1 MKIIKLGLALALA
14 ATLAACQKPAPK
26 AGNVDGARIAAADAN
41 GEWVSYGKGY
51 SEQRF
56 SPLDKVSTANIGQLG
71 LAWYAQFDTD
81 RGQEATPLMVDG
93 VIYTST
99 AWSKVFAFDAAT
111 GKQLWAF
118 DPKVEGAKGF
128 NACCDVVNRG
138 VAVWKGR
145 VYVGTIDG
153 RLIALDAAN
162 GKPAWSVQTTDTSK
176 PYTITG
182 APRVIKDKVLIGNGG
197 AEYGVRG
204 YITAYDTASGKQ
216 VWRFYTTPNPNGQPD
231 GAASDKVMAEKAGST
246 WSDGE
251 WKETGGG
258 GTAWDA
264 ISYDPTLD
272 LVYIG
277 VGNGSPWNHMRRSG
291 GKGDNLFLS
300 SILALKPDTGE
311 YVWHYQTTPGESWDY
326 TATQQIMLADLNI
339 GGQPRKVLMQA
350 PKNGFFYV
358 IDRANGQLISAGK
371 YDAGM
376 TWATGVDPKTG
387 RPIETA
393 GARYEKAAIRQVP
406 GPLGAHNWQPMA
418 FNPKTGLVYIPT
430 NITPFDYTDDA
441 GFKYRPGAW
450 NVGVDFLTGAIPSD
464 KGKLMALMALIHG
477 QLLAWD
483 PVQQKAVWTVDHPYF
498 WNAGVLST
506 AGNLVFQG
514 AAEGEFSAYDATSGK
529 KVWSY
534 KTGNGVIAAPMSYS
548 LNGEQYVAVMVGAG
562 GGGQISGPANL
573 PTRPRL
579 PGRLLVF
586 KLGGKAVAPAFPERP
601 ATPINVAGITP
612 STGDVKHGFALFQEN
627 CQVCHGPN
635 ASGAWLPDL
644 LRSPMLQTAD
654 NWKGVVIDGA
664 SAPRGMASFAK
675 YLTPKDAEDIRAY
688 VISEA
693 KDMAAGKGPNALV
706 EAIKA
711 AAAAAP
717 APAPPK

>member
-1 MKIIKLGLALALA
+1 MKIIHLGLALALA
-14 ATLAACQKPAPK
+14 VTVAACQKPAAK

-51 SEQRF
+51 SEQRY

-71 LAWYAQFDTD
+71 LAWFAQFDTD

-93 VIYTST
+93 VLYTTT

-138 VAVWKGR
+138 VAIWKGH
-145 VYVGTIDG
+145 VFVGTIDG
-153 RLIALDAAN
+153 RLIALDAAT

-204 YITAYDTASGKQ
+204 YVTAYDAATGKQ
-216 VWRFYTTPNPNGQPD
+216 VWRFYTTPNPEGKPD
-231 GAASDKVMAEKAGST
+231 GAASDKVMAEKAGAT

-251 WKETGGG
+251 WKKTGGG

-264 ISYDPTLD
+264 IAYDPTLD
-272 LVYIG
+272 LVYFGI
-277 VGNGSPWNHMRRSG
+277 GNGSPWNHMRRSG

-311 YVWHYQTTPGESWDY
+311 YVWHYQTTPAESWDY
-326 TATQQIMLADLNI
+326 TATQQIMLADLTI

-358 IDRANGQLISAGK
+358 IDRANGQLISAK
-371 YDAGM
+371 NYTNI

-387 RPIETA
+387 RPVETA
-393 GARYEKAAIRQVP
+393 GARYEKAAVLQVP

-418 FNPKTGLVYIPT
+418 FNAKTGLVYIPT
-430 NITPFDYTDDA
+430 NVTPFAYTDDK
-441 GFKYRPGAW
+441 GFTYKPGAW
-450 NVGVDFLTGAIPSD
+450 NVGVDFLANAMPTDAATLKAITAMV
-464 KGKLMALMALIHG
+464 KG
-477 QLLAWD
+477 QLVAWD
-483 PVQQKAVWTVDHPYF
+483 PVQQKAVWSVDHPYF

-506 AGNLVFQG
+506 AGGLVLQG
-514 AAEGEFSAYDATSGK
+514 SAEGELAAYDAATGK
-529 KVWSY
+529 KVWGY
-534 KTGNGVIAAPMSYS
+534 KTGNGVIAAPMTYE
-548 LNGEQYVAVMVGAG
+548 LKGEQYVAVMVGVG
-562 GGGQISGPANL
+562 GGGQISAPGSMPQ
-573 PTRPRL
+573 RPRL
-579 PGRLLVF
+579 PGRLMVF
-586 KLGGKAVAPAFPERP
+586 KLGGTAKAPEFTVP
-601 ATPINVAGITP
+601 QQPPIDLTNV
-612 STGDVKHGFALFQEN
+612 SSNGDVKHGFEVFNRN

-635 ASGAWLPDL
+635 ATGAWLPDL
-644 LRSPMLQTAD
+644 KRTPMLMTAD
-654 NWKGVVIDGA
+654 NWKGVVIDGV
-664 SAPRGMASFAK
+664 SAPRGMASFSRF
-675 YLTPKDAEDIRAY
+675 LTPKDAEDVRAF
-688 VISEA
+688 VIDEA
-693 KDMAAGKGPNALV
+693 KKAQAGG
-706 EAIKA
+706 A
-711 AAAAAP
+711 AAAVP
-717 APAPPK
+717 IG

>member
-1 MKIIKLGLALALA
+1 MKIIKLGLALAMA
-14 ATLAACQKPAPK
+14 ASVAACQKPAAK

-56 SPLDKVSTANIGQLG
+56 SPLDKVSAANIGQLG

-81 RGQEATPLMVDG
+81 RGQEATPLEVDG
-93 VIYTST
+93 VIYTTT

-138 VAVWKGR
+138 PAVWKGR

-162 GKPAWSVQTTDTSK
+162 GKQAWSVQTTDTSK

-204 YITAYDTASGKQ
+204 YVTAYDAATGKQ
-216 VWRFYTTPNPNGQPD
+216 VWRFYMTPNPTGQPD
-231 GAASDKVMAEKAGST
+231 GAASDKIMAEKAAAT

-251 WKETGGG
+251 WKKTGGG

-264 ISYDPTLD
+264 IAYDPTLD
-272 LVYIG
+272 LVYLGI
-277 VGNGSPWNHMRRSG
+277 GNGNPWNHMRRSG

-326 TATQQIMLADLNI
+326 TATQQIMLADLTI
-339 GGQPRKVLMQA
+339 AGQPRKVLMQA

-358 IDRANGQLISAGK
+358 IDRANGQLISAK
-371 YDAGM
+371 PYANI
-376 TWATGVDPKTG
+376 TWATGVDMKTG
-387 RPIETA
+387 RPIENPK
-393 GARYEKAAIRQVP
+393 ARYEKAMVRQVP

-418 FNPKTGLVYIPT
+418 FNPKTGLVYVPT
-430 NITPFDYTDDA
+430 NITPFDYTDDK
-441 GFKYRPGAW
+441 GFNYKPGGW
-450 NVGVDFLTGAIPSD
+450 NVGVDFLTGAIPTD
-464 KGKLMALMALIHG
+464 MGKLKALLALTHG

-483 PVQQKAVWTVDHPYF
+483 PVQQKAVWSVEHPYF

-506 AGNLVFQG
+506 AGGLVFQG
-514 AAEGEFSAYDATSGK
+514 AAEGELAAYDAASGK
-529 KVWSY
+529 KLWGY
-534 KTGNGVIAAPMSYS
+534 QAGNGIIAAPMTYE
-548 LNGEQYVAVMVGAG
+548 LKGEQYVAVMVGVG
-562 GGGQISGPANL
+562 GAGQISGPANM

-586 KLGGKAVAPAFPERP
+586 KLGGTAKAPAFQVP
-601 ATPINVAGITP
+601 AQTRLDLTHVS
-612 STGDVKHGFALFQEN
+612 STGDVQHGFALFHQN

-644 LRSPMLQTAD
+644 KNSPMLMTQQD
-654 NWKGVVIDGA
+654 WKGVLIDGVSA
-664 SAPRGMASFAK
+664 SRGMASFARF
-675 YLTPKDAEDIRAY
+675 LTPKDAEDVRAY

-693 KDMAAGKGPNALV
+693 KAYAAGKGPNATVDQL
-706 EAIKA
+706 KA
-711 AAAAAP
+711 ALTGAP
-717 APAPPK
+717 VATPVQ

>member
-1 MKIIKLGLALALA
+1 MKIIKLGLALVLA
-14 ATLAACQKPAPK
+14 VTVAACQKPAAK
-26 AGNVDGARIAAADAN
+26 AGNVDGARIAAADTN

-81 RGQEATPLMVDG
+81 RGQEATPLMIDG
-93 VIYTST
+93 VLYTTT

-118 DPKVEGAKGF
+118 DPKVDGSKGF

-145 VYVGTIDG
+145 VYVGTLDG
-153 RLIALDAAN
+153 RLIALDAKT
-162 GKPAWSVQTTDTSK
+162 GKVDWSVQTTDTSK

-204 YITAYDTASGKQ
+204 YITAYDTTTGKQ
-216 VWRFYTTPNPNGQPD
+216 VWRFYMTPNPNGQPD
-231 GAASDKVMAEKAGST
+231 NAASDKVMKEKAAAT

-264 ISYDPTLD
+264 IVYDPTLD
-272 LVYIG
+272 LVYLGI
-277 VGNGSPWNHMRRSG
+277 GNGSPWNHMRRSG

-326 TATQQIMLADLNI
+326 TATQQIMLADLTI
-339 GGQPRKVLMQA
+339 AGQPRKVLMQA

-358 IDRANGQLISAGK
+358 LDRTTGQLISAK
-371 YDAGM
+371 PYISNM
-376 TWATGVDPKTG
+376 TWATGVDMKTG
-387 RPIETA
+387 RPIETP
-393 GARYEKAAIRQVP
+393 GARYEKAAVLQVP
-406 GPLGAHNWQPMA
+406 GPLGGHNWQPMA

-430 NITPFDYTDDA
+430 NVTPFAYTDDK
-441 GFKYRPGAW
+441 GFKYKPGAW
-450 NVGVDFLTGAIPSD
+450 NVGVDFLAN
-464 KGKLMALMALIHG
+464 ALPTDAATLKAVTALVKG
-477 QLLAWD
+477 QLVAWD

-506 AGNLVFQG
+506 AGGLVLQG
-514 AAEGEFSAYDATSGK
+514 SAEGELAAYDAASGK
-529 KVWSY
+529 KLWGY
-534 KTGNGVIAAPMSYS
+534 KTGNGVIAAPMTYE
-548 LNGEQYVAVMVGAG
+548 LNGEQYIAVMVGVGGAG
-562 GGGQISGPANL
+562 QTSGPANL
-573 PTRPRL
+573 PTRQRL
-579 PGRLLVF
+579 PGRLMVF
-586 KLGGKAVAPAFPERP
+586 KIGGTAKAPDFPAPAQQQIDL
-601 ATPINVAGITP
+601 AKVS
-612 STGDVKHGFALFQEN
+612 STGDVQHGFTQFHQD

-644 LRSPMLQTAD
+644 KRSPMLTTAD
-654 NWKGVVIDGA
+654 DWKRVVIDGA
-664 SAPRGMASFAK
+664 SASRGMASFARF
-675 YLTPKDAEDIRAY
+675 LSPKDAEDIRAY

-693 KDMAAGKGPNALV
+693 KAEAAGRGPNALV
-706 EAIKA
+706 ESLKA
-711 AAAAAP
+711 QLAASQAAH
-717 APAPPK
+717 